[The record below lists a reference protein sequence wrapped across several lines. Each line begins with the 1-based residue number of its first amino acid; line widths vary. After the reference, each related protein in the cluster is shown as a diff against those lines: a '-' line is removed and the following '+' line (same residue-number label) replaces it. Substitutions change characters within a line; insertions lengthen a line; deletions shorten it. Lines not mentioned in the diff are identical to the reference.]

1 LSTEKQVPAFKF
13 PSLFA
18 KKKDEDWHKKFVTA
32 IANQSINGSYS
43 LRYAAIQEAYEF
55 YLGLNTGAEFSF
67 LQQAED
73 GESLPAVWDDYNR
86 IKTKME
92 LLMGELM
99 ERGYEINVTGLNK
112 EIKTAKLDEKMRLI
126 AEMKWNRIARQLEEL
141 YGLPMG
147 SEDEQ
152 IPQDMDEVDSYMENY
167 KETSELI
174 METILRYLDKRNKW
188 EYERLSLFR
197 DVLIAGMCFV
207 KNEVVNG
214 IPQSRRI
221 DPRYMVWDMNAQD
234 DYLRDSTYFGEIRY
248 MNISDACEQYN
259 LSEKELRASYGRY
272 TGITT
277 PTITPPGFA
286 DMSGYGNGSNLK
298 LYRQENGELR
308 VLVVSACWVDY
319 EDHKAKVTKDKY
331 GNEHTKRISK
341 KEKISEGDE
350 VVGGRIKI
358 WRQATLIGGEYVKE
372 WGKVPNQPVNSENL
386 QETEPPYKAF
396 IPHYLNGAAVSKVQQ
411 LQSLQKLKNIVM
423 YNLQLAMARSGPK
436 GFVYDIA
443 QMPDNF
449 KVSTVMKYLK
459 TAGIAFINSA
469 KDGYRASYNQFGPID
484 LSLGNEINKYLE
496 INAMLDAEMDA
507 ISGINEARQGMVQ
520 SASQAVGV
528 TQSALMQSNLQ
539 TATYFKLFYGFC
551 TIVWNHLGGLAK
563 IACQD
568 RERFAP
574 IVGDLGIDFLEVD
587 TPLELYDYGVFVEE
601 VPAAFQNMANLQALV
616 QAALQSGQ
624 LDFVPA
630 MKLMLEKDVRQG
642 ILKFEKEIS
651 RKQKQMAEQAQAE
664 QEAQAAQAQELEQLR
679 QQALQQQTEGK
690 LAEAEMKNKG
700 ALDTA
705 LARGRVALGAQ
716 KMRWQQKLD
725 ELNAKQQ

>member
-13 PSLFA
+13 PSLFS
-18 KKKDEDWHKKFVTA
+18 KKKDEDWHKKFVNA

-55 YLGLNTGAEFSF
+55 YLGLNTGGEFTF

-73 GESLPAVWDDYNR
+73 GESLPAQWMNFNR
-86 IKTKME
+86 IKSKIE
-92 LLMGELM
+92 LLLGELM

-112 EIKTAKLDEKMRLI
+112 EIKSAKLEERLRLI
-126 AEMKWNRIARQLEEL
+126 AEMKWARISSQLEDM
-141 YGLPMG
+141 YGLPLG
-147 SEDEQ
+147 SEDEE
-152 IPQDMDEVDSYMENY
+152 IPQDMDEVESFMENY
-167 KETSELI
+167 KELSELI

-188 EYERLSLFR
+188 NYERVALFR
-197 DVLIAGMCFV
+197 DVLIAGMCFIR
-207 KNEVVNG
+207 NEIVNG
-214 IPQSRRI
+214 IPQTRRI

-234 DYLRDSTYFGEIRY
+234 DYLQDSTYFGEIRY
-248 MNISDACEQYN
+248 MNIADACEQYG
-259 LSEKELRASYGRY
+259 LSEKELKASYGRY

-277 PTITPPGFA
+277 PTITPPSFA
-286 DMSGYGNGSNLK
+286 DISSYGNGQNLK
-298 LYRQENGELR
+298 MYRQENGELR

-331 GNEHTKRISK
+331 GNEHTKRMSK
-341 KEKISEGDE
+341 KDKVGDGDE

-358 WRQATLIGGEYVKE
+358 WRQGTLIGGEYLKE

-386 QETEPPYKAF
+386 QETECPYKGF
-396 IPHYLNGAAVSKVQQ
+396 IPHYLNGTSVSKVQQ
-411 LQSLQKLKNIVM
+411 LQSLQKLKNIAM

-436 GFVYDIA
+436 GFVYDVA

-496 INAMLDAEMDA
+496 ISAMLDNEMDS
-507 ISGINEARQGMVQ
+507 ISGINEARQGIVQ
-520 SASQAVGV
+520 SSSQAVGV

-551 TIVWNHLGGLAK
+551 TNVWNHLGGLAK

-587 TPLELYDYGVFVEE
+587 EPFELYDYGVFIEE
-601 VPAAFQNMANLQALV
+601 VPAAFQNIANFHALI
-616 QAALQSGQ
+616 QAALQSQQ
-624 LDFVPA
+624 LDFVQA

-642 ILKFEKEIS
+642 VLRFEKEIA
-651 RKQKQMAEQAQAE
+651 RKQKQMAEQAQA
-664 QEAQAAQAQELEQLR
+664 QQAAEAEAAQNLEQMR
-679 QQALQQQTEGK
+679 NQALQQQTEGK
-690 LAEAEMKNKG
+690 LAEVEMKNKG
-700 ALDTA
+700 AMDTA
-705 LARGRVALGAQ
+705 LTKGRVALNAQ

-725 ELNAKQQ
+725 ELNAKQ